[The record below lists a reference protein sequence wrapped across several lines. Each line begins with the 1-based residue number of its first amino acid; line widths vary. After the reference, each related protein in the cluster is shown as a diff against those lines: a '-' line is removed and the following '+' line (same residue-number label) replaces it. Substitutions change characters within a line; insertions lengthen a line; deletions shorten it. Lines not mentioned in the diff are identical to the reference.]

1 MNTAAGNSNAYNGTS
16 LIIDKGTTNTDL
28 IDTTDLEQASKSI
41 EQCVVELLGDN
52 NKRNSKGK
60 NVAQLLN
67 GLREVEKKS
76 DDEQLW
82 AKVKDMVKQKI
93 NDLIITGQLERIV
106 EDRVTKFLTE
116 MVTCMVLNATIL

>member
-1 MNTAAGNSNAYNGTS
+1 MNTAAGNSNAHNWTS
-16 LIIDKGTTNTDL
+16 IIDKGTNTDL
-28 IDTTDLEQASKSI
+28 IDTNDLEQASKSI

-52 NKRNSKGK
+52 NKHNSKGK

-76 DDEQLW
+76 DNEQLW
-82 AKVKDMVKQKI
+82 AKVKEMVKQKI
-93 NDLIITGQLERIV
+93 IDLIITGQLERIV

-116 MVTCMVLNATIL
+116 MVITSMVVNA